1 MSESSKSNKTSSQSS
16 LGVMFESEGTPL
28 LLQRRVLAIIA
39 LVLTAIIAAYIVTSQ
54 LYDIPW
60 TFEAGPFQDWVADR
74 AFSVLFAPIP
84 NSPIFLAAGLAWGS
98 ALGSIYCMLGLL
110 IGSSLAF
117 FLARRLGRKH
127 LPTLVGRRTAQRL
140 DGLTDR
146 MGGSLIFWSR
156 MLPVINFDWISYLAG
171 LTPINFRR
179 FFIYSALGMLL
190 PTVIAVVAG
199 DSIGKDIR
207 ITLIIGSIWIGGIV
221 LSGLFFWYRSRL
233 EVKKLPV
240 IGDPTTF

>member
-1 MSESSKSNKTSSQSS
+1 
-16 LGVMFESEGTPL
+16 
-28 LLQRRVLAIIA
+28 
-39 LVLTAIIAAYIVTSQ
+39 
-54 LYDIPW
+54 
-60 TFEAGPFQDWVADR
+60 
-74 AFSVLFAPIP
+74 
-84 NSPIFLAAGLAWGS
+84 
-98 ALGSIYCMLGLL
+98 
-110 IGSSLAF
+110 
-117 FLARRLGRKH
+117 
-127 LPTLVGRRTAQRL
+127 
-140 DGLTDR
+140 
-146 MGGSLIFWSR
+146 

-233 EVKKLPV
+233 EVKKMPV